1 MNSFFK
7 RFQHDVRAIGFL
19 GLGLFFMLALLSYH
33 PKDPSF
39 NSIGHGLKTLN
50 YCGIVGSFL
59 ADLVYQAFGLSAWIG
74 IASILHLSL
83 QSFRGESVHLKD
95 ARHLLAVALIFFS
108 SALVNIYLP
117 DIKLFEQQIY
127 PGGLIGLGLSL
138 GFVKIFN
145 FIGAQI
151 ILWTLS
157 LVLFVFYFEF
167 SLQKAA
173 EKPIEKLIKIWN
185 KLDKLALFHNWK
197 WSKEKDSKKPTS
209 TKVNSEIQPQ
219 ATTHLKV
226 ENKITFLQKCRDYI
240 STLFQH
246 NQTQHN
252 QSTIGSQAPNQ
263 SALDKEDFISD
274 QDLNLKKE
282 ISMSEQLT
290 QQELLFDESSSDLD
304 DALDDQN
311 QVTVANYDPT
321 LKRKIT
327 VIPKTNRKI
336 ANWTMPKL
344 SLLDDPPVSRIKIDE
359 KEIRRKAD
367 ITLDKLKQF
376 GVGGQIVAAKPGPVV
391 TMFEFKPNADV
402 RVNKVTE
409 LADDLS
415 LALSAESL
423 RIIAPIPGRDVIG
436 IETSNTQRETVYL
449 KDLLTDPAFWSEEFK
464 LPIALGKQTNGE
476 PRIVDLRKMPH
487 LLIAGT
493 TGSGKSVFTVSTI
506 IGFLFKHSPKT
517 LRMILVDPK
526 QVDLA
531 AFSDIPHL
539 IMPPIRDPK
548 KAVFALRWAVKEME
562 KRYKSMS
569 KFGSRNIEQFN
580 EHVSQFNADQLSQ
593 HEAVNAEYENQGI
606 LKLEQYYYT
615 PQPYIVIAVEEF
627 GDLMAVDKQNVEQNI
642 VRLAQMARACGMHL
656 MLAMQSPRKEVVTG
670 LIKTNIPGRISFR
683 VASKMDSRII
693 LDEQGAER
701 LLSQGDMLFIA
712 GSGKSTRHH
721 GPFLKETEINGIAKF
736 WADQGEPEYDA
747 LAMKALDGHAG
758 SGSFSSGEGAEF
770 GGSDL
775 EGEESYD
782 ERYDEILAWAA
793 SQKAISASLIQRRFK
808 LGYPRAAR
816 MIEVFEK
823 EGVVGPANGS
833 KPRAVLVQSHQA

>member
-1 MNSFFK
+1 MNHFFK
-7 RFQHDVRAIGFL
+7 RFQQDVRAIGFL
-19 GLGLFFMLALLSYH
+19 GLSLFIGLALMSYN

-39 NSIGHGLKTLN
+39 NSLGHGLNTLN
-50 YCGIVGSFL
+50 YCGLLGSFL
-59 ADLVYQAFGLSAWIG
+59 ADLIYQAFGLTAWIG
-74 IASILHLSL
+74 IAGLTHASVL
-83 QSFRGESVHLKD
+83 SFRGEKIQFKD
-95 ARHLLAVALIFFS
+95 ARHFLAVALIAFAA
-108 SALVNIYLP
+108 ALVTIYFP
-117 DIKLFEQQIY
+117 ETKFFDQQVY
-127 PGGLIGLGLSL
+127 PGGLVGLGLATGAL
-138 GFVKIFN
+138 KLLNTV
-145 FIGAQI
+145 GAQI
-151 ILWTLS
+151 LLWTLS

-167 SLQKAA
+167 SIQEATERPL
-173 EKPIEKLIKIWN
+173 EKLFAWWS
-185 KLDKLALFHNWK
+185 KLDSSTLLRGWK
-197 WSKEKDSKKPTS
+197 WPSLKE
-209 TKVNSEIQPQ
+209 
-219 ATTHLKV
+219 
-226 ENKITFLQKCRDYI
+226 
-240 STLFQH
+240 
-246 NQTQHN
+246 
-252 QSTIGSQAPNQ
+252 
-263 SALDKEDFISD
+263 
-274 QDLNLKKE
+274 LKKE
-282 ISMSEQLT
+282 KLLT
-290 QQELLFDESSSDLD
+290 TIEKRSVKEKPESSVAENLFAKPTVKEEHLFED
-304 DALDDQN
+304 DDEDETEVDSSENEFIALDN
-311 QVTVANYDPT
+311 NESSNEVTVSAYEPPAR
-321 LKRKIT
+321 RK
-327 VIPKTNRKI
+327 VIAPVKTPRRVE
-336 ANWTMPKL
+336 NWTMPKL
-344 SLLDDPPVSRIKIDE
+344 SLLDDPPLSRIKIEE
-359 KEIRRKAD
+359 KEIRKKAD

-376 GVGGQIVAAKPGPVV
+376 GVNGQIVAAKPGPVV

-449 KDLLTDPAFWSEEFK
+449 KDLLADEMFWSNDLK

-506 IGFLFKHSPKT
+506 TGFLFKHSPKT

-531 AFSDIPHL
+531 AFADIPHL

-562 KRYKSMS
+562 KRYKSMN
-569 KFGSRNIEQFN
+569 KFGARNIEQFN
-580 EHVSQFNADQLSQ
+580 EIVEKLSADQIAE
-593 HEAVNAEYENQGI
+593 HEKVNAEYENQGI

-615 PQPYIVIAVEEF
+615 QQPYVVIAVEEF

-656 MLAMQSPRKEVVTG
+656 ILAMQSPRKEVVTG
-670 LIKTNIPGRISFR
+670 LIKTNIPGRISFK

-712 GSGKSTRHH
+712 GSGKSIRHH
-721 GPFLKETEINGIAKF
+721 GPYLKETEINAVAKF

-747 LAMKALDGHAG
+747 LAMRALEGG
-758 SGSFSSGEGAEF
+758 PSQGSFAGMSGEGAEF
-770 GGSDL
+770 GGADFGGGD
-775 EGEESYD
+775 EDYD
-782 ERYDEILAWAA
+782 EKYDEILSWAA
-793 SQKAISASLIQRRFK
+793 TQKAISASLIQRRFK

-816 MIEVFEK
+816 LIELFER

-833 KPRAVLVQSHQA
+833 KPRAVLVQSHHG